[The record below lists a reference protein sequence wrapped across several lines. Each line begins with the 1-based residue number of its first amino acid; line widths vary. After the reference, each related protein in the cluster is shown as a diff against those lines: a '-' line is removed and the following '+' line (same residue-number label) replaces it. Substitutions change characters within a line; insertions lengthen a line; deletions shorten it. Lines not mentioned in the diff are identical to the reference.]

1 MRDLPGREGL
11 FAKYLHDARLISKMG
26 ELKKRG
32 IMYPKKGTYTYIQSF
47 KHDGSLHR
55 TWCKAFV
62 LEADE
67 DHVVA
72 VTDRA
77 WVIEADGRKW
87 ITREPAICF
96 LYSKYWFNVISMI
109 RHTGVYYYCNLASPS
124 IYDGE
129 AVKNIDYDLDVKLY
143 PDGGY
148 QILDENEYAE
158 HAKEMNYSTDIM
170 RIVEKQMDELIDM
183 MKEGK
188 DPFNQ
193 ECIDRYYDVYLEMS
207 RSEE

>member
-1 MRDLPGREGL
+1 
-11 FAKYLHDARLISKMG
+11 
-26 ELKKRG
+26 
-32 IMYPKKGTYTYIQSF
+32 MYPEKGTYVYIQSF

-55 TWCKAFV
+55 TWCRGFV

-67 DHVVA
+67 KHIVA

-87 ITREPAICF
+87 LTREPAVCF
-96 LYSKYWFNVISMI
+96 FYNDKWFNVISMI
-109 RHTGVYYYCNLASPS
+109 RHTGVFYYCNLASPS

-129 AVKNIDYDLDVKLY
+129 AVRNIDYDLDVKLY

-148 QILDENEYAE
+148 QILDEGEYAD
-158 HAKEMNYSTDIM
+158 HARQMNYPTMVM
-170 RIVEKQMDELIDM
+170 RIVEKQMDLLIEM
-183 MKEGK
+183 MKERK

-193 ECIDRYYDVYLEMS
+193 KCIEHYYNLYLQMQA
-207 RSEE
+207 EEK